1 MAKKT
6 KKTVKAKKAGTKRK
20 QTTPKSAAK
29 KKVAKTK
36 PAKAKKS
43 SAANTK
49 RTAVKAS
56 RPKRKSVASR
66 KVFVASAAVRSRKI
80 AKSEPEVT
88 NQQANNPHPGMMGDG
103 TEEQNLNQQGN
114 PGARISQDDVDEAFK
129 KPD

>member
-20 QTTPKSAAK
+20 QTTTKSAAK
-29 KKVAKTK
+29 KKVATTK

-49 RTAVKAS
+49 RAAVKVS
-56 RPKRKSVASR
+56 KPKRKSVA
-66 KVFVASAAVRSRKI
+66 
-80 AKSEPEVT
+80 KSKPKAT
-88 NQQANNPHPGMMGDG
+88 TQQANTPHPGMMGDG

-114 PGARISQDDVDEAFK
+114 PGERITQDDVDEAFK

>member
-6 KKTVKAKKAGTKRK
+6 KKTVKAKRAGTKRK

-29 KKVAKTK
+29 KKVAKTM
-36 PAKAKKS
+36 PAKAKRS
-43 SAANTK
+43 SAAKTK

-56 RPKRKSVASR
+56 RPKRKSVA
-66 KVFVASAAVRSRKI
+66 
-80 AKSEPEVT
+80 KSKPKAT

-114 PGARISQDDVDEAFK
+114 PAERINQDDVDEAFK

>member
-1 MAKKT
+1 MARKA
-6 KKTVKAKKAGTKRK
+6 KKTVKARKVGTKRK
-20 QTTPKSAAK
+20 RTTAKSAAK

-43 SAANTK
+43 SAIKTK
-49 RTAVKAS
+49 RAAVKAS
-56 RPKRKSVASR
+56 KPKRKSVA
-66 KVFVASAAVRSRKI
+66 KLKPKA
-80 AKSEPEVT
+80 T

-114 PGARISQDDVDEAFK
+114 PGARLTQDDVDEAFK

>member
-6 KKTVKAKKAGTKRK
+6 KKTVKSKKAGTKRK

-49 RTAVKAS
+49 RAAVKAS
-56 RPKRKSVASR
+56 KPKRKSVASR
-66 KVFVASAAVRSRKI
+66 KVSVASAAVRSPTL
-80 AKSEPEVT
+80 AKSTPKVT

-114 PGARISQDDVDEAFK
+114 PGERITQDDVDEAFK
-129 KPD
+129 KSD

>member
-1 MAKKT
+1 MATKS

-20 QTTPKSAAK
+20 KPTPKSAAR

-43 SAANTK
+43 SAAKTK
-49 RTAVKAS
+49 RAAVKAS
-56 RPKRKSVASR
+56 RPKRRSVA
-66 KVFVASAAVRSRKI
+66 
-80 AKSEPEVT
+80 KSKPKAT
-88 NQQANNPHPGMMGDG
+88 NQQANTSHPGVMGDG

-114 PGARISQDDVDEAFK
+114 PGARITQDDVDEAFK

>member
-6 KKTVKAKKAGTKRK
+6 KKTVKAQKAGTKRK
-20 QTTPKSAAK
+20 QTTTKSAAK

-49 RTAVKAS
+49 RAAVKVS
-56 RPKRKSVASR
+56 KPKRKSVAKS
-66 KVFVASAAVRSRKI
+66 KPKAA
-80 AKSEPEVT
+80 
-88 NQQANNPHPGMMGDG
+88 NQQANISHPGMMGDG

-114 PGARISQDDVDEAFK
+114 PGARITQDDVDEAFK
-129 KPD
+129 KSN

>member
-20 QTTPKSAAK
+20 KTTPKSAAK

-43 SAANTK
+43 SAAKTS
-49 RTAVKAS
+49 RVAVKAS
-56 RPKRKSVASR
+56 KPKRKSVA
-66 KVFVASAAVRSRKI
+66 
-80 AKSEPEVT
+80 KSKPKAT
-88 NQQANNPHPGMMGDG
+88 IQQANPHPGMMGDG

-114 PGARISQDDVDEAFK
+114 PGERITQDDVDEAFK
-129 KPD
+129 KSN